1 MCCFLFLLFS
11 FFQGKIYYE
20 SCWYFQFKFR
30 GPRLSIN
37 FIIIICVSVLE
48 ILILN
53 YNYILAL
60 WLYLVVD
67 NTLVITT
74 TILTTLSPSSVGDNG
89 LTFY

>member
-1 MCCFLFLLFS
+1 M
-11 FFQGKIYYE
+11 
-20 SCWYFQFKFR
+20 
-30 GPRLSIN
+30 SIN